1 MSFHHGSF
9 KLTMKSRTPKNCEYL
24 QQNKIS
30 FVQIMFLDLTLTRYI
45 LQKKNWTNSS
55 LRVCALLQ
63 SLTQNGKFN
72 HGSGLIVDFSSPLN
86 TILI

>member
-1 MSFHHGSF
+1 MDILDWQWKVEHPQKFV
-9 KLTMKSRTPKNCEYL
+9 KTYKN
-24 QQNKIS
+24 NVS
-30 FVQIMFLDLTLTRYI
+30 FVQIMLLDLTPTRYI

-55 LRVCALLQ
+55 FRVCAILQ

-72 HGSGLIVDFSSPLN
+72 HGSGFIVDFSSPLN